1 MGCVK
6 YLKNVT
12 VLDNEQ
18 IICCNDKTSEKTD
31 PDGDSEFFDALA
43 QQAVDFKGV
52 SNKHVASAILK
63 EQTKL
68 KFNEII
74 NLTKDQRDGKAAS
87 EPGSSSMKQTVS
99 AGVEDHS
106 GGEWKKV
113 ERKPRRNNVVIGNRD
128 DTNIKGVP
136 KYTYLHVYRID
147 KETTV
152 ESLTAL
158 LANHFPEVICESIT
172 PKHPEMYSSFRI
184 GIYDRNFRKAM
195 DPSIWPSGACCAN
208 DYKFDNLFIDLW
220 YANIK
225 VICITVTWCTP
236 DMISLLH
243 ITNFTLASSYSRSN
257 FKGGGTAI
265 YVKSGLAFNDLGL
278 YDICIEKEFEICG
291 ISSEIAGLGKT
302 IILCCYRSPNSNC
315 NVFIECVTDIL
326 YDLYKS
332 SHTLFLLGDFN
343 IDPIRDKREFA
354 KLCNVLNVFGLTP
367 RVKWPT
373 RVTNNAASTIDN
385 IFSNCSTKSASL
397 AVDNNI
403 SDHRT
408 VLFDCE
414 DNVQQVKCH
423 TMNFMRSFSDQATQ
437 NFISDISTE
446 DWLQV
451 YNSNNMNIAYS
462 HFHGIFS
469 FYFEKHFPKHR
480 KNCRPANSNPWI
492 NEKIIESSEKLKD
505 LHYMKLDNP
514 RLYDYYKREKLKHKK
529 LINRTKKQVFQEK
542 ISQSDNPT
550 KTAWHT
556 IHHLLNRNKNKQ
568 RKEITIVQNGTLISN
583 NETIAQLFNDYFLWR
598 LSIY

>member
-1 MGCVK
+1 MRR
-6 YLKNVT
+6 L
-12 VLDNEQ
+12 
-18 IICCNDKTSEKTD
+18 S
-31 PDGDSEFFDALA
+31 
-43 QQAVDFKGV
+43 
-52 SNKHVASAILK
+52 
-63 EQTKL
+63 KL
-68 KFNEII
+68 
-74 NLTKDQRDGKAAS
+74 
-87 EPGSSSMKQTVS
+87 
-99 AGVEDHS
+99 
-106 GGEWKKV
+106 
-113 ERKPRRNNVVIGNRD
+113 IG
-128 DTNIKGVP
+128 
-136 KYTYLHVYRID
+136 L
-147 KETTV
+147 
-152 ESLTAL
+152 
-158 LANHFPEVICESIT
+158 
-172 PKHPEMYSSFRI
+172 
-184 GIYDRNFRKAM
+184 
-195 DPSIWPSGACCAN
+195 
-208 DYKFDNLFIDLW
+208 
-220 YANIK
+220 
-225 VICITVTWCTP
+225 
-236 DMISLLH
+236 
-243 ITNFTLASSYSRSN
+243 RS
-257 FKGGGTAI
+257 KR
-265 YVKSGLAFNDLGL
+265 
-278 YDICIEKEFEICG
+278 
-291 ISSEIAGLGKT
+291 
-302 IILCCYRSPNSNC
+302 RSPNSNC
-315 NVFIECVTDIL
+315 NVFIECVTDVL

-373 RVTNNAASTIDN
+373 RVTNSAASTIDN
-385 IFSNCSTKSASL
+385 IFSNCSTESASL

-414 DNVQQVKCH
+414 DNMQQAKCH

-469 FYFEKHFPKHR
+469 FYFEKHFPKRR

-514 RLYDYYKREKLKHKK
+514 HLYDYYKREKLKHKK
-529 LINRTKKQVFQEK
+529 LINRTKKQFFQEK

-583 NETIAQLFNDYFLWR
+583 NETIAQLFNEYFFMAPVNILNQINQINMNHNAIILHIIIDPLVYLVNLSFVTGIFPER
-598 LSIY
+598 LKLGKLVPIHKTGNVKSVENYRPIIMPSVFSKGMRIKSKSRRTKHHMSPRFPKSAKSVFPAKRVNSATIKHITPPNI

>member
-1 MGCVK
+1 MGCVV

-43 QQAVDFKGV
+43 QQAVDFKVDIRIFNYIIKQKDQLVRELYDKIEILKINNKLLEDNASKLPSTKHNIENSKNGQSNNSSKNTKNIPAVTYAEKEIPTIDLQGV

-113 ERKPRRNNVVIGNRD
+113 ERKPRKNNVVIGNRG

-195 DPSIWPSGACCAN
+195 DPSIWPSGAC
-208 DYKFDNLFIDLW
+208 
-220 YANIK
+220 
-225 VICITVTWCTP
+225 V
-236 DMISLLH
+236 S
-243 ITNFTLASSYSRSN
+243 
-257 FKGGGTAI
+257 
-265 YVKSGLAFNDLGL
+265 
-278 YDICIEKEFEICG
+278 
-291 ISSEIAGLGKT
+291 
-302 IILCCYRSPNSNC
+302 RSPNSNC
-315 NVFIECVTDIL
+315 NVFIECITDVL

-332 SHTLFLLGDFN
+332 SHTLFLLGDLN

-354 KLCNVLNVFGLTP
+354 KLCNALNVFGLTP

-373 RVTNNAASTIDN
+373 RVTNSAASTIDN
-385 IFSNCSTKSASL
+385 IFSNCSTESASL

-408 VLFDCE
+408 LLFDCE
-414 DNVQQVKCH
+414 DNTQQVKCH

-437 NFISDISTE
+437 NFISDILTE

-469 FYFEKHFPKHR
+469 FYFEKHFPKRR

-514 RLYDYYKREKLKHKK
+514 HSGYDEVPSVLKRAVLHIIIDPLVYLVNLSFVTGFFPERLKLGKLVPIHKTGNVKSVENYRPIIMPSVFSKIEKKRLA
-529 LINRTKKQVFQEK
+529 
-542 ISQSDNPT
+542 P
-550 KTAWHT
+550 
-556 IHHLLNRNKNKQ
+556 
-568 RKEITIVQNGTLISN
+568 IV
-583 NETIAQLFNDYFLWR
+583 
-598 LSIY
+598 